1 MNKIETGFDGLFV
14 LEPKIFNDERGYFY
28 ESFNK
33 KTFEDFGLFG
43 NFIQDN
49 QSLSHKNVLRGM
61 HFQKPP
67 HEQIKIVRVVT
78 GSAIDIVVDIREN
91 SPTYGKQ
98 YSILL
103 TAENKKMLYI
113 PGGFAH
119 GFLSLEDN
127 TLINYKC
134 SSLYNKE
141 SEGCLL
147 WNDETINLKLPFYND
162 LIISEKDKL
171 GQPFNEIKYE

>member
-1 MNKIETGFDGLFV
+1 MNKIETGFDGLFI

-33 KTFEDFGLFG
+33 KTFDELGLFS

-49 QSLSHKNVLRGM
+49 QSLSHEKVLRGL
-61 HFQKPP
+61 HFQYPP
-67 HEQIKIVRVVT
+67 HDQIKLVRVVT
-78 GSAIDIVVDIREN
+78 GSAIDFVVDLRKN
-91 SPTYGKQ
+91 SKTYGKQ
-98 YSILL
+98 FSTLL
-103 TAENKKMLYI
+103 SNINKHMLYI
-113 PGGFAH
+113 PEGFAH
-119 GFLSLEDN
+119 GFLSLENN

-134 SSLYNKE
+134 SSLYDKE

-147 WNDETINLKLPFYND
+147 WDDKTVNLKLPFYND

-171 GQPFNEIKYE
+171 GLPLNEISYE